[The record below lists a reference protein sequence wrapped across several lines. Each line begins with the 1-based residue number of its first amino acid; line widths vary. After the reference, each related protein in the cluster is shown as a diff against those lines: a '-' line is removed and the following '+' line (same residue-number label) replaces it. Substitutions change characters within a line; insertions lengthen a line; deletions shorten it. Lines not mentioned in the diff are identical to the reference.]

1 MGLTPGEA
9 LHRYK
14 DELTMFEKTEL
25 MQFEQIYTVGSYRR
39 QTLQE
44 IADAEGYYR
53 VRVGEQVG
61 YRYLVSEV
69 VDKGAFGQ
77 VVKCV
82 DMKEAGK
89 EVALKISRNK
99 KFDVDNAH
107 VEYKILQ
114 TLKQHDPTDKHGIV
128 RIIESFPFR
137 KHVVL
142 VFELLGTNLY
152 KHMKSCA
159 KFSQTQLRSLAVQ
172 MLHSLS
178 FIKSVGVIHCDLKPE
193 NILFTDDKKEAI
205 KIIDFGSS
213 CFSYK
218 SGFTYVQSRYYRAP
232 EIVLGLPY
240 NQAADMWSFG
250 CIMAELKTGRPLF
263 PALDENELLEFFV
276 MMVGL
281 PSNDMIE
288 KCKKKNKF
296 FDKDGKLLRSRQ
308 SRLKGQSKKSYPLRR
323 AVDHDPKEEGD
334 YIDFLEKCLDLDPDR
349 RLTPEQ
355 ALDHPWLH
363 LVSADPNFPK
373 QKSGESSAQERRAGV
388 YASMNTQ
395 DREDVRPSD
404 INSNVRNEPLN
415 FTKKF
420 LLK

>member
-1 MGLTPGEA
+1 MFANYQKTHALSSQKYLQIPKAMSKQSSQELNNSNVTTAVPSPNPPHQVGLTPGEA
-9 LHRYK
+9 LQRYK

-25 MQFEQIYTVGSYRR
+25 MQFEQIYTVGSFRR
-39 QTLQE
+39 HALQE

-53 VRVGEQVG
+53 VRVGEQLG
-61 YRYLVSEV
+61 YRFLVSEI

-77 VVKCV
+77 VVRGV
-82 DMKEAGK
+82 DLKDGGR

-107 VEYKILQ
+107 VEFRILQ
-114 TLKQHDPTDKHGIV
+114 TLKQHDPADSHGVV
-128 RIIESFPFR
+128 RVIDSFPFR

-152 KHMKSCA
+152 KHLKTEQA
-159 KFSQTQLRSLAVQ
+159 RFSQGQLRRLAGQ
-172 MLHSLS
+172 MLQALA
-178 FIKSVGVIHCDLKPE
+178 FIKEVGVVHCDLKPE
-193 NILFTDDKKEAI
+193 NILFTDEKKETI

-250 CIMAELKTGRPLF
+250 CIMAELRTGRPLF

-276 MMVGL
+276 MMIGL
-281 PSNDMIE
+281 PSNDMID
-288 KCKKKNKF
+288 KCKKRSKF
-296 FDKDGKLLRSRQ
+296 FDKDGKLQRSRQ
-308 SRLKGQSKKSYPLRR
+308 SRLKNQAKKSYPLRR
-323 AVDHDPKEEGD
+323 AIDYDPTAEGD
-334 YIDFLEKCLDLDPDR
+334 FMDFLERCLELDPDR

-355 ALDHPWLH
+355 ALAHPWI
-363 LVSADPNFPK
+363 K
-373 QKSGESSAQERRAGV
+373 
-388 YASMNTQ
+388 
-395 DREDVRPSD
+395 
-404 INSNVRNEPLN
+404 
-415 FTKKF
+415 
-420 LLK
+420 LK